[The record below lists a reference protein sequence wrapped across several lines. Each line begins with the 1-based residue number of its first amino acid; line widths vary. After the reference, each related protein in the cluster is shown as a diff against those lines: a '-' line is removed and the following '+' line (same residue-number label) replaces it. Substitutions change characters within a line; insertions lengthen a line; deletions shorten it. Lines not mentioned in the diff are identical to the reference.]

1 MSEEN
6 ITNIPYSTEI
16 SEISELKNFEGEELG
31 LSEWTEITQDQ
42 INTFAKVTGDN
53 QWIHTNA
60 ELCKKKS
67 PFKKPVAHGF
77 LILSLASKFCYET
90 FKLKNVSMGVNYGL
104 DKVRFMNPT
113 IVGSLL
119 RGRVQL
125 VSSEEIQNGI
135 KYKMKITFELKDKE
149 KPACVAEFIAIAYNQ
164 KN

>member
-1 MSEEN
+1 M
-6 ITNIPYSTEI
+6 
-16 SEISELKNFEGEELG
+16 
-31 LSEWTEITQDQ
+31 
-42 INTFAKVTGDN
+42 TGDN

-60 ELCKKKS
+60 ELCKKNS

-149 KPACVAEFIAIAYNQ
+149 KPACVAEFIAIAYN
-164 KN
+164 

>member
-16 SEISELKNFEGEELG
+16 SEISELKNFVGKELG

-90 FKLKNVSMGVNYGL
+90 FKLKNVNMGVNYGL

-125 VSSEEIQNGI
+125 ISSEEIQNGI

>member
-1 MSEEN
+1 M
-6 ITNIPYSTEI
+6 
-16 SEISELKNFEGEELG
+16 G
-31 LSEWTEITQDQ
+31 TQDQ

-60 ELCKKKS
+60 ELCEKHS

-125 VSSEEIQNGI
+125 ISSEEIQNGI
-135 KYKMKITFELKDKE
+135 KYKMKLT
-149 KPACVAEFIAIAYNQ
+149 
-164 KN
+164 

>member
-16 SEISELKNFEGEELG
+16 SEISELKNFVGKELG

-42 INTFAKVTGDN
+42 INTFAKVTEDN

-77 LILSLASKFCYET
+77 LILSLASNFCYET

-149 KPACVAEFIAIAYNQ
+149 KPACVAEFIAIAYN
-164 KN
+164 